1 MFDVVLK
8 GGEVIDGT
16 GKTRFKSD
24 IGVSQDRITAIG
36 NLESS
41 DSGTVID
48 ASGKLVCPGFVD
60 VHTHLDAQVFWD
72 GTLSPSPLHGV
83 TTVIGGNCG
92 FTIAPLSDDPAV
104 GDYLMRMLSR
114 VEGIPLE
121 CLQEGVPWNWKS
133 TAEYFDSME
142 GRLSI
147 NAGFKVGHS
156 ALRRVVMG
164 TAATEREA
172 TDEEL
177 KAMQELL
184 RLGLE
189 SGGIGFSSSW
199 SRTHNDPFG
208 NMVPSRYASRGEL
221 IALCEVLA
229 DFEGTS
235 IEFIPALGPFEQW
248 AMDLMADM
256 SVAANSPLNWNVLN
270 INART
275 LEEGKKKLEAGD
287 VATSKGGKVIALT
300 VPMTLGLHLNFL
312 GGFVLDALP
321 EWENF
326 ILKSR
331 HEKMEILSDPVARKE
346 LDDFAQQD
354 SPLRNVAHWGAKT
367 IFHTKAPEN
376 KQYVGKTIYEI
387 ADEVGKSPWDTL
399 VDIALADELETSF
412 GNPVDDEPDT
422 DWEARVEVWR
432 DSRAIIGASDAG
444 AHLDLFISSNYA
456 TYMLGEAVRKRNLL
470 DMEEAVHMLTK
481 VPAELYGLVD
491 RGVIKEGNYA
501 DLVVFD
507 ENTIGSEPTS
517 IVNDLPLETP
527 RLFAGAYGVEHVL
540 CNGEEIVRSGEF
552 TSNQPGTV
560 LRSGTHTKNP
570 SMV

>member
-8 GGEVIDGT
+8 GGEVIDGN
-16 GKTRFKSD
+16 GKARFKSD

-41 DSGTVID
+41 DSETVID

-92 FTIAPLSDDPAV
+92 FTIAPLSDDPSV

-142 GRLSI
+142 GALSI

-177 KAMQELL
+177 QSMQELL

-221 IALCEVLA
+221 IGLCEVLA

-287 VATSKGGKVIALT
+287 IAMAKGGKVIALT

-326 ILKSR
+326 ILKNR
-331 HEKMEILSDPVARKE
+331 DEKMKILSDPVARKE

-376 KQYVGKTIYEI
+376 AQYVGRTIYEI
-387 ADEVGKSPWDTL
+387 ADEVGKSTWDTL
-399 VDIALADELETSF
+399 VDIALADDLETSF
-412 GNPVDDEPDT
+412 GNPVEDEPDT

-444 AHLDLFISSNYA
+444 AHLDLFLSSNYA

-481 VPAELYGLVD
+481 IPAELYGLVG
-491 RGVIKEGNYA
+491 RGVIQEGNYA
-501 DLVVFD
+501 DLVVID

-517 IVNDLPLETP
+517 IINDLPLDAP

-552 TSNQPGTV
+552 TSNRPGSV
-560 LRSGTHTKNP
+560 LRSGTHTTNP